1 MTENL
6 TRHALNDFVVSHLAQ
21 AARSLTLAEV
31 FVDVYPGQ
39 RATDSA
45 LLALRKRL
53 TYLAAEGRLLTE
65 GYGDGRRFSAPTEA
79 QRAEQAAYEAAQALP
94 VAPPRRV
101 NVMAGTYVPSCGPAL
116 RPGSLDFRTC
126 PSVGYRC

>member
-1 MTENL
+1 MNENL
-6 TRHALNDFVVSHLAQ
+6 TRKALNDFIVSHLAN
-21 AARSLTLAEV
+21 AARPLTLTEV

-79 QRAEQAAYEAAQALP
+79 QRAKQAAYEAAQALP
-94 VAPPRRV
+94 VAQPRRV
-101 NVMAGTYVPSCGPAL
+101 SVMAGTYVPSGGPAL
-116 RPGSLDFRTC
+116 RAGSLDFRNC
-126 PSVGYRC
+126 PSMGYRC

>member
-6 TRHALNDFVVSHLAQ
+6 TRHALNDFIVSHLAQ

-79 QRAEQAAYEAAQALP
+79 QRAAYRALAQAYP
-94 VAPPRRV
+94 HFQPRTQG
-101 NVMAGTYVPSCGPAL
+101 A
-116 RPGSLDFRTC
+116 
-126 PSVGYRC
+126 